1 MPLKPVPPQQSVMA
15 DVHVPAASSQSPALI
30 SAPAS
35 QQDVMT
41 PSSAACELYP
51 VLMEDIV

>member
-35 QQDVMT
+35 QQDVVT